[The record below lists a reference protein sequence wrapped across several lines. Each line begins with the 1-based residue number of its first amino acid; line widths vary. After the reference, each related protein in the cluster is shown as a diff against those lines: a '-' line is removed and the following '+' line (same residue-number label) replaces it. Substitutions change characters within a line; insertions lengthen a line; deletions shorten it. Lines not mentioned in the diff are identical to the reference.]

1 MRDSRLQPEHLARSI
16 LKVSDSPF
24 FGGGDFLRTMLGD
37 LVRMMPTGPGLQ
49 WQLAYQIAA
58 QIASGQGADANPD
71 PIERIRFEEL
81 SAIAELHVAEV
92 TGMPTSPSGGPVR
105 LVPANRNE
113 WARRIL
119 DTWRPV
125 LDSLALV
132 LGPAEPTGD
141 AGTPGSGGD
150 VAGAGSSGDVGGPGS
165 TGDFGLPDPF
175 GTDGGLGAGLGA
187 GSDEDDDDDAM
198 DDLLG
203 QWATAMFPAMTAW
216 QVGSV
221 AGHLAERALGPYGV
235 PLAPAPSNELLVV
248 SANIAQVA
256 DDWSLVLDDLRLWLC
271 AHEIAY
277 HTVLSRP
284 AVATRI
290 ADLVID
296 HAQRVRPDAATM
308 GQLLQG
314 ADPTDMASF
323 AQIFGDP
330 SALLPGSTSAEL
342 ERVRAEL
349 DAITAAVA
357 GYAEHVTTV
366 IAGRLIGNTT
376 PIGEAMRRRRVS
388 RGDGETVAESFFGLR
403 LDQAQIDRGAHF
415 VEGVLERSGELQLA
429 KMWTDTVSL
438 PTPAEVDAPGL
449 WLARLDLP
457 SD

>member
-1 MRDSRLQPEHLARSI
+1 
-16 LKVSDSPF
+16 VSDTPF

-37 LVRMMPTGPGLQ
+37 LVRMMPTSPGLQ
-49 WQLAYQIAA
+49 WQLAYQLAS
-58 QIASGQGADANPD
+58 QIASGQGVDANPD
-71 PIERIRFEEL
+71 PIERIRFQEL

-92 TGMPTSPSGGPVR
+92 TGMPVSPSGGSVR
-105 LVPANRNE
+105 LVPASRTE
-113 WARRIL
+113 WAHRIL

-125 LDSLALV
+125 LDRLALA
-132 LGPAEPTGD
+132 LGPTDQTEVATTGPDGDVKGD
-141 AGTPGSGGD
+141 AGATDPFSDSGGL
-150 VAGAGSSGDVGGPGS
+150 VGN
-165 TGDFGLPDPF
+165 
-175 GTDGGLGAGLGA
+175 
-187 GSDEDDDDDAM
+187 SDIEDDTAM
-198 DDLLG
+198 DELLG

-235 PLAPAPSNELLVV
+235 PLAPAPGNELLVV
-248 SANIAQVA
+248 SANIASVA

-271 AHEIAY
+271 AHEIAF

-284 AVATRI
+284 AVSARI

-296 HAQRVRPDAATM
+296 HAERVRPDADTI

-323 AQIFGDP
+323 AQLLGDP
-330 SALLPGSTSAEL
+330 TALLPGTANAEL
-342 ERVRAEL
+342 DRVRAEL

-357 GYAEHVTTV
+357 GYAEHVTAV

-388 RGDGETVAESFFGLR
+388 RGDGETAAASLFGLS
-403 LDQAQIDRGAHF
+403 LDQAQIDRGARF
-415 VEGVLERSGELQLA
+415 VAGVLERSGELQLA
-429 KMWTDTVSL
+429 KMWTDAASL

>member
-1 MRDSRLQPEHLARSI
+1 MRRSGPQRNPLPRSI
-16 LKVSDSPF
+16 LEVSDSPF

-49 WQLAYQIAA
+49 WQLAYQLAGQIAA
-58 QIASGQGADANPD
+58 GQGIDPNPD

-92 TGMPTSPSGGPVR
+92 TGMPVSPAGSSVR
-105 LVPANRNE
+105 LVPASRTE

-125 LDSLALV
+125 LDRLALA
-132 LGPAEPTGD
+132 LGPTD
-141 AGTPGSGGD
+141 AGGDSAHAGAGGD
-150 VAGAGSSGDVGGPGS
+150 VPGGAGASDLFSGGGGPLGES
-165 TGDFGLPDPF
+165 D
-175 GTDGGLGAGLGA
+175 TD
-187 GSDEDDDDDAM
+187 DETAM
-198 DDLLG
+198 DALLG

-235 PLAPAPSNELLVV
+235 PLAPAPSGELLVV
-248 SANIAQVA
+248 SSNVASVA
-256 DDWSLVLDDLRLWLC
+256 DDWSLAIDDLRLWLC

-284 AVATRI
+284 AVSARV
-290 ADLVID
+290 ADLVIE
-296 HAQRVRPDAATM
+296 HAERVRPDADTI

-323 AQIFGDP
+323 AQLLGDP
-330 SALLPGSTSAEL
+330 SALLPGTDSAGL
-342 ERVRAEL
+342 DRVRAQL
-349 DAITAAVA
+349 DAVTAAVA
-357 GYAEHVTTV
+357 GYAEHVTAV

-388 RGDGETVAESFFGLR
+388 RGDGETAAESLFGLS

-415 VEGVLERSGELQLA
+415 VEGVLERSGDLQLA
-429 KMWTDTVSL
+429 KMWTDAASL

>member
-1 MRDSRLQPEHLARSI
+1 
-16 LKVSDSPF
+16 
-24 FGGGDFLRTMLGD
+24 MLGD

-49 WQLAYQIAA
+49 WQLAYQLAA
-58 QIASGQGADANPD
+58 QIAAGQGVDANPD

-92 TGMPTSPSGGPVR
+92 TGMPVSPSGGPVR
-105 LVPANRNE
+105 LVPASRTE
-113 WARRIL
+113 WVRRIL

-125 LDSLALV
+125 LDRLALA
-132 LGPAEPTGD
+132 LGPVDPTGD
-141 AGTPGSGGD
+141 SGHGAPGGD
-150 VAGAGSSGDVGGPGS
+150 DAGGADPADFLSDVGG
-165 TGDFGLPDPF
+165 
-175 GTDGGLGAGLGA
+175 
-187 GSDEDDDDDAM
+187 SDVDDESAM

-235 PLAPAPSNELLVV
+235 PLAPAPGDELLVV
-248 SANIAQVA
+248 SANIASVA

-277 HTVLSRP
+277 HTVLTRP
-284 AVATRI
+284 AVSARV
-290 ADLVID
+290 ADLVIE
-296 HAQRVRPDAATM
+296 HAERVRPDADTI

-323 AQIFGDP
+323 ARLLGDP
-330 SALLPGSTSAEL
+330 SALLAPTGSADL
-342 ERVRAEL
+342 ARVRAEL

-357 GYAEHVTTV
+357 GYAEHVTAV

-388 RGDGETVAESFFGLR
+388 RGDGETAAENLFGLS
-403 LDQAQIDRGAHF
+403 LDQAQIDRGARF
-415 VEGVLERSGELQLA
+415 VDGVLERSGELQLA
-429 KMWTDTVSL
+429 KMWTDAASL